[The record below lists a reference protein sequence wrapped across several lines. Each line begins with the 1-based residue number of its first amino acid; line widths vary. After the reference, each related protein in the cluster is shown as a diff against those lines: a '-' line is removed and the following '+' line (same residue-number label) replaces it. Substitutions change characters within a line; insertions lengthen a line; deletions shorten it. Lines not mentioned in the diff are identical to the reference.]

1 MNGAQKRIFP
11 RMRLLHPLP
20 PLPLVIVLL
29 LVSGGPGCGKSKLAE
44 VRGPDPAAT
53 AAADS
58 AIVRPIDASR
68 LRALVSDGHATATL
82 VNVWATWCG
91 PCREEFPALMAV
103 ARNHRA
109 EGLRLLLVSADYTDQ
124 LPATR
129 AFLEASGARDTC
141 YIKQEQDMAFINGV
155 HPAWSGALPATLLYD
170 SQGHLLEFWEGGADS
185 LRFERAVTHALHAKG
200 GPS

>member
-1 MNGAQKRIFP
+1 
-11 RMRLLHPLP
+11 
-20 PLPLVIVLL
+20 VIALL

-44 VRGPDPAAT
+44 VRGPDPAPT

-58 AIVRPIDASR
+58 AIVRPIDATR
-68 LRALVSDGHATATL
+68 LRALVSNGSATATL

-91 PCREEFPALMAV
+91 PCREEFPAMLAV

-109 EGLRLLLVSADYTDQ
+109 EGLRPLLVSADYPDQ

-129 AFLEASGARDTC
+129 AFLEASGASDTS
-141 YIKQEQDMAFINGV
+141 YIKDEQDMAFINGV
-155 HPAWSGALPATLLYD
+155 QPKWSGALPATLLYD
-170 SQGHLLEFWEGGADS
+170 SHGHLLEFWEGGADS
-185 LRFERAVTHALHAKG
+185 LRFERAVTNALHAKG